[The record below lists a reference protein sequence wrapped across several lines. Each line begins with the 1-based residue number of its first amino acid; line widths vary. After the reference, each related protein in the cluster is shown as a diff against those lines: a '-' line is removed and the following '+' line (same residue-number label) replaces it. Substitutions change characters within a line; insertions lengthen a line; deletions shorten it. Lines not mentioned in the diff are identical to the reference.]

1 MKTLMKTPRGSAT
14 LLLLLSLL
22 CLPACGKKESPDKA
36 APKVAAA
43 PLPEK
48 PLVSQC
54 EPGVHGGRLV
64 IATFGDPKTFN
75 PITEN
80 ESSSTD
86 IIRFLFSGLVS
97 VDTPTQTVGP
107 GLAESWKVEPDQKTW
122 TFTLRKGVVWSDG
135 RPLTADDVVFT
146 WEVIYHPEIDNVTAD
161 LFKIDGKKF
170 EVTKLDALTVKV
182 VTPAP
187 YAPFIEY
194 FGSVPVIPKH
204 VLEPAVKEKRFAS
217 AYGINT
223 PPAELVGCGPFKL
236 KQFKPGEF
244 TLLERNPS
252 YFAVDT
258 KGQRLPY
265 LDTVIYTVLP
275 DINAMSLRFLKGEA
289 DMHENVRPDEYERF
303 KIEADK
309 GKFTLRE
316 LGLGLERGFLWFNQ
330 NTNLNAKSS
339 APLVAPHKLS
349 WFRNP
354 KFRQA
359 ISHAIDRPSIVKA
372 IYAGRAF
379 PNYGFVSME
388 NKKWNNPEVAKY
400 PFDLT
405 KARALLKEIGIED
418 RNNDGLLEDA
428 SGKVVEFILN
438 TNTGNSVRERTAVL
452 IQDDLKKLGVKL
464 VFQPIE
470 FNTLVAKINN
480 TYDYDCILLGLGG
493 GGTDPASS
501 MNVLKSEGF
510 THQWFPRQKTPAT
523 DWEARIDFLMNE
535 QIKTLEFPQRKKLF
549 DEVQAILAEQQPM
562 IYTVAPTVYSAVR
575 NDLGNVR
582 PTVLSSYRISWNAEE
597 LYFKKKK

>member
-1 MKTLMKTPRGSAT
+1 MKTSPLTHS
-14 LLLLLSLL
+14 LLLLPLL
-22 CLPACGKKESPDKA
+22 CLLACSKKEPSA
-36 APKVAAA
+36 NAPSKPAAA

-48 PLVSQC
+48 PLVAQC

-86 IIRFLFSGLVS
+86 IIRLLFTGLVS
-97 VDTPTQTVGP
+97 VDTQTQTVGP
-107 GLAESWKVEPDQKTW
+107 GLAESWKVEEDQKTW

-135 RPLTADDVVFT
+135 RPLTADDVIFT
-146 WEVIYHPEIDNVTAD
+146 WEVIYHKEIDNVTAD
-161 LFKIDGKKF
+161 LFKIDGKQF
-170 EVTKLDALTVKV
+170 AVTKVDDYTVKV

-194 FGSVPVIPKH
+194 FGSVAIIPRH
-204 VLEPAVKEKRFAS
+204 VLEPEVAKKQFAA

-223 PPAELVGCGPFKL
+223 APEKLVGCGPFKL

-244 TLLERNPS
+244 TLLERNPN
-252 YFAVDT
+252 YYAVDT

-275 DINAMSLRFLKGEA
+275 DMNAMSLRFLKGEA

-303 KIEADK
+303 KTEADK
-309 GKFTLRE
+309 GKFILRE

-330 NTNLNAKSS
+330 NTNRNAKTG
-339 APLVAPHKLS
+339 APLVAAHKLN
-349 WFRNP
+349 WFRNA

-372 IYAGRAF
+372 IYAGRAY
-379 PNYGFVSME
+379 PNYGFVSLE
-388 NKKWNNPEVAKY
+388 NKKWNNPEVAKF
-400 PFDLT
+400 PFDL
-405 KARALLKEIGIED
+405 ARSRSLLKEIGIED

-428 SGKVVEFILN
+428 TGQVIEFVLT

-535 QIKTLEFPQRKKLF
+535 QIKTLDFPERKKLF
-549 DEVQAILAEQQPM
+549 DEVQAILSEQQPM
-562 IYTVAPTVYSAVR
+562 IYTVAPIVYSAVR
-575 NDLGNVR
+575 SDLGNVR

-597 LYFKKKK
+597 LYFKKK

>member
-1 MKTLMKTPRGSAT
+1 MKTSPLTHS
-14 LLLLLSLL
+14 LLLLPLL
-22 CLPACGKKESPDKA
+22 CLLACSKKEPSA
-36 APKVAAA
+36 NAPSKPAAA

-48 PLVSQC
+48 PLVAQC

-86 IIRFLFSGLVS
+86 IIRLLFTGLVS
-97 VDTPTQTVGP
+97 VDTQTQTVGP
-107 GLAESWKVEPDQKTW
+107 GLAESWKVEEDQKTW

-135 RPLTADDVVFT
+135 RPLTADDVIFT
-146 WEVIYHPEIDNVTAD
+146 WEVIYHKEIDNVTAD
-161 LFKIDGKKF
+161 LFKIDGKQF
-170 EVTKLDALTVKV
+170 AVTKVDDYTVKV

-194 FGSVPVIPKH
+194 FGSVAIIPRH
-204 VLEPAVKEKRFAS
+204 VLEPEVAKKQFAA

-223 PPAELVGCGPFKL
+223 APEKLVGCGPFKL

-244 TLLERNPS
+244 TLLERNPN
-252 YFAVDT
+252 YYAVDT

-275 DINAMSLRFLKGEA
+275 DMNAMSLRFLKGEA

-303 KIEADK
+303 KTEADK
-309 GKFTLRE
+309 GKFILRE

-330 NTNLNAKSS
+330 NTNRNAKTG
-339 APLVAPHKLS
+339 APLVAAHKLN
-349 WFRNP
+349 WFRNA

-372 IYAGRAF
+372 IYAGRAY
-379 PNYGFVSME
+379 PNYGFVSLE
-388 NKKWNNPEVAKY
+388 NKKWNNPEVAKF
-400 PFDLT
+400 PFDL
-405 KARALLKEIGIED
+405 ARSRSLLKEIGIED

-428 SGKVVEFILN
+428 TGQVIEFVLT
-438 TNTGNSVRERTAVL
+438 TNTGNSVRDRTAVL

-535 QIKTLEFPQRKKLF
+535 QIKTLDFPQRKKLF
-549 DEVQAILAEQQPM
+549 DEVQAILSEQQPM
-562 IYTVAPTVYSAVR
+562 IYTVAPIVYSAVR
-575 NDLGNVR
+575 SDLGNVR

-597 LYFKKKK
+597 LYFKKK

>member
-1 MKTLMKTPRGSAT
+1 M
-14 LLLLLSLL
+14 
-22 CLPACGKKESPDKA
+22 
-36 APKVAAA
+36 
-43 PLPEK
+43 
-48 PLVSQC
+48 
-54 EPGVHGGRLV
+54 
-64 IATFGDPKTFN
+64 
-75 PITEN
+75 
-80 ESSSTD
+80 
-86 IIRFLFSGLVS
+86 
-97 VDTPTQTVGP
+97 
-107 GLAESWKVEPDQKTW
+107 
-122 TFTLRKGVVWSDG
+122 
-135 RPLTADDVVFT
+135 
-146 WEVIYHPEIDNVTAD
+146 TAD

>member
-1 MKTLMKTPRGSAT
+1 MKTSPLTHS
-14 LLLLLSLL
+14 LLLLPLL
-22 CLPACGKKESPDKA
+22 CLLACSKKEPSA
-36 APKVAAA
+36 NAPSKPAAA

-48 PLVSQC
+48 PLVAQC

-86 IIRFLFSGLVS
+86 IIRLLFTGLVS
-97 VDTPTQTVGP
+97 VDTQTQTVGP
-107 GLAESWKVEPDQKTW
+107 GLAESWKVEEDQKTW

-135 RPLTADDVVFT
+135 RPLTADDVIFT
-146 WEVIYHPEIDNVTAD
+146 WEVIYHKEIDNVTAD
-161 LFKIDGKKF
+161 LFKIDGKQF
-170 EVTKLDALTVKV
+170 AVTKVDDYTVKV

-194 FGSVPVIPKH
+194 FGSVAIIPRH
-204 VLEPAVKEKRFAS
+204 VLEPEVAKKQFAA

-223 PPAELVGCGPFKL
+223 APEKLVGCGPFKL

-244 TLLERNPS
+244 TLLERNPN
-252 YFAVDT
+252 YYAVDT

-275 DINAMSLRFLKGEA
+275 DMNAMSLRFLKGEA

-303 KIEADK
+303 KTEADK
-309 GKFTLRE
+309 GKFILRE

-330 NTNLNAKSS
+330 NTNRNAKTG
-339 APLVAPHKLS
+339 APLVAAHKLN
-349 WFRNP
+349 WFRNA

-372 IYAGRAF
+372 IYAGRAY
-379 PNYGFVSME
+379 PNYGFVSLE
-388 NKKWNNPEVAKY
+388 NKKWNNPEVAKF
-400 PFDLT
+400 PFDL
-405 KARALLKEIGIED
+405 ARSRSLLKEIGIED

-428 SGKVVEFILN
+428 TGQVIEFVLT
-438 TNTGNSVRERTAVL
+438 TNTGNSVRDRTAVF

-535 QIKTLEFPQRKKLF
+535 QIKTLDFPQRKKLF
-549 DEVQAILAEQQPM
+549 DEVQAILSEQQPM
-562 IYTVAPTVYSAVR
+562 IYTVAPIVYSAVR
-575 NDLGNVR
+575 SDLGNVR

-597 LYFKKKK
+597 LYFKKK

>member
-1 MKTLMKTPRGSAT
+1 MKITRLTSPF
-14 LLLLLSLL
+14 LFLSLL
-22 CLPACGKKESPDKA
+22 SILCLTACGKKGSPSAGPAK
-36 APKVAAA
+36 PAAA

-48 PLVSQC
+48 PLVAKC

-86 IIRFLFSGLVS
+86 IIRLLFSGLLS
-97 VDTPTQTVGP
+97 VDTQTQTVGP
-107 GLAESWKVEPDQKTW
+107 GLAESWTVEPDQKTW
-122 TFTLRKGVVWSDG
+122 TFVLRKGVVWSDG
-135 RPLTADDVVFT
+135 KPLTADDVIFT
-146 WEVIYHPEIDNVTAD
+146 WDVIYAPEIDNVTAD
-161 LFKIDGKKF
+161 LFKIDGKNFK
-170 EVTKLDALTVKV
+170 VTKVDDLTVKV
-182 VTPAP
+182 VTPEP

-194 FGSVPVIPKH
+194 FGSVPIIPKH
-204 VLEPAVKEKRFAS
+204 VLESAVKEKRFPA

-223 PPAELVGCGPFKL
+223 KPEELVGCGPFKL
-236 KQFKPGEF
+236 KQFKPGEL
-244 TLLERNPS
+244 TLLERNPN
-252 YFAVDT
+252 YFVVDS

-265 LDTVIYTVLP
+265 LDNVIYTVLP
-275 DINAMSLRFLKGEA
+275 DMNAMSLRFLKGEA

-303 KIEADK
+303 KTESEK
-309 GKFTLRE
+309 GKFNLME

-330 NTNLNAKSS
+330 NTNQQAKGGQ
-339 APLVAPHKLS
+339 PIVAAHKLN
-349 WFRNP
+349 WFRNA

-379 PNYGFVSME
+379 PNYGFVSLE
-388 NKKWNNPEVAKY
+388 NKKWNNPEVPKF
-400 PFDLT
+400 PFDLAR
-405 KARALLKEIGIED
+405 ARALLKEIGIED
-418 RNNDGLLEDA
+418 RNNDGMLEDA
-428 SGKVVEFILN
+428 SGKVLEFVLS
-438 TNTGNSVRERTAVL
+438 TNTGNSVRERMAVL

-493 GGTDPASS
+493 GGLDPASS
-501 MNVLKSEGF
+501 MNVLKSDGF

-523 DWEARIDFLMNE
+523 EWEARIDFLMNA
-535 QIKTLEFPQRKKLF
+535 QIKELDFAQRKKFF
-549 DEVQAILAEQQPM
+549 DEVQTILSEQQPM
-562 IYTVAPTVYSAVR
+562 IYTVAPIVYSAVR
-575 NDLGNVR
+575 SDLGNVR

-597 LYFKKKK
+597 LYFKKK

>member
-1 MKTLMKTPRGSAT
+1 MKTSPLTHS
-14 LLLLLSLL
+14 LLLLPLL
-22 CLPACGKKESPDKA
+22 CLLACSKKEPSA
-36 APKVAAA
+36 NAPSKPAAA

-48 PLVSQC
+48 PLVAQC

-86 IIRFLFSGLVS
+86 IIRLLFTGLVS
-97 VDTPTQTVGP
+97 VDTQTQTVGP
-107 GLAESWKVEPDQKTW
+107 GLAESWKVEEDQKTW

-135 RPLTADDVVFT
+135 RPLTADDVIFT
-146 WEVIYHPEIDNVTAD
+146 WEVIYHKEIDNVTAD
-161 LFKIDGKKF
+161 LFKIDGKQF
-170 EVTKLDALTVKV
+170 AVTKVDDYTVKV

-194 FGSVPVIPKH
+194 FGSVAIIPRH
-204 VLEPAVKEKRFAS
+204 VLEPEVAKKQFAA

-223 PPAELVGCGPFKL
+223 APEKLVGCGPFKL

-244 TLLERNPS
+244 TLLERNPN
-252 YFAVDT
+252 YYAVDT

-275 DINAMSLRFLKGEA
+275 DMNAMSLRFLKGEA

-303 KIEADK
+303 KTEADK
-309 GKFTLRE
+309 GKFILRE

-330 NTNLNAKSS
+330 NTNRNAKTG
-339 APLVAPHKLS
+339 APLVAAHKLN
-349 WFRNP
+349 WFRNA

-372 IYAGRAF
+372 IYAGRAY
-379 PNYGFVSME
+379 PNYGFVSLE
-388 NKKWNNPEVAKY
+388 NKKWNNPEVAKF
-400 PFDLT
+400 PFDL
-405 KARALLKEIGIED
+405 ARSRSLLKEIGIED

-428 SGKVVEFILN
+428 TGQVIEFVLT
-438 TNTGNSVRERTAVL
+438 TNTGNSVRDRTAVF

-535 QIKTLEFPQRKKLF
+535 QIKTLDFPERKKLF
-549 DEVQAILAEQQPM
+549 DEVQAILSEQQPM
-562 IYTVAPTVYSAVR
+562 IYTVAPIVYSAVR
-575 NDLGNVR
+575 SDLGNVR

-597 LYFKKKK
+597 LYFKKK